1 MDILKQYEK
10 QFPEIKKAAPQWE
23 EPSEYGFFIRL
34 VMRLSGGRINNET
47 QASYVLIA
55 VAALMIVASLFI
67 IFGGGAGQAP
77 FQIPFG
83 NHLINLPN
91 EPPRLEKPILH

>member
-23 EPSEYGFFIRL
+23 EPAQYGFFIRL
-34 VMRLSGGRINNET
+34 IMRLSGGRINNET

-55 VAALMIVASLFI
+55 VAALMIVVSLFI
-67 IFGGGAGQAP
+67 IFGGAGQAP
-77 FQIPFG
+77 FNIPFG
-83 NHLINLPN
+83 NRLINLPN
-91 EPPRLEKPILH
+91 EPPRLQKPILR

>member
-10 QFPEIKKAAPQWE
+10 QVSEINKAAPQRE
-23 EPSEYGFFIRL
+23 ALSEYGFFIRL
-34 VMRLSGGRINNET
+34 VMRLSGGRIHNET

-55 VAALMIVASLFI
+55 AAALMIIASLFI
-67 IFGGGAGQAP
+67 IFGGAGQAP
-77 FQIPFG
+77 FNIPFG

-91 EPPRLEKPILH
+91 EPPHLEKPILH